1 MKPVLAALRKEAR
14 LVGRVARTFLIHA
27 DSPPDHLVKQPPA
40 GPSTRKQP
48 NAQRTC
54 KNGESQAA
62 GATQRPRHD
71 EEWLEQTMPVLQALV
86 THLDTL
92 IRGTIPD
99 LQYGVKW
106 KNAYYALHGRGW
118 IIETVA
124 YEVSVNLVFF
134 AGAKFDAE
142 PPRARARATSISARS
157 RKPKHRRSATGS
169 IRRQSIQAGGQP
181 TPVAPQKPLSQWV

>member
-1 MKPVLAALRKEAR
+1 
-14 LVGRVARTFLIHA
+14 
-27 DSPPDHLVKQPPA
+27 
-40 GPSTRKQP
+40 
-48 NAQRTC
+48 
-54 KNGESQAA
+54 
-62 GATQRPRHD
+62 
-71 EEWLEQTMPVLQALV
+71 MPVLQALV

-92 IRGTIPD
+92 IRGTVPD

-157 RKPKHRRSATGS
+157 RKPKHRRIATGS
-169 IRRQSIQAGGQP
+169 SRRQSIQAGGEPDSSCSPKAVIPVGLMAGAEGECASGSAPLPP
-181 TPVAPQKPLSQWV
+181 TCPFDPEPELER